1 MLAVLSPSKTFDFE
15 TRSRKKT
22 QTVPELLDQFE
33 QIVVRLVKCQRVNCP
48 NSVFML
54 RRYAEKCETS
64 LN

>member
-48 NSVFML
+48 NSVFD
-54 RRYAEKCETS
+54 AEKICRKM
-64 LN
+64 